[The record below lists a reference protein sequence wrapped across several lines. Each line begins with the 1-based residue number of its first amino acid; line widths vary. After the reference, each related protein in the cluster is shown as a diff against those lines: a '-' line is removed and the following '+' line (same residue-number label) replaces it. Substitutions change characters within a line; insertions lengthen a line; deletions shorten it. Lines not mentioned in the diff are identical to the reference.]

1 MRPVWM
7 VLACLGLSFSVW
19 AQTSL
24 PLNFS
29 SYAISL
35 GVAADN
41 SVSIVNRVG
50 QVGVAASVNGQWRR
64 ADVGSG
70 EIISGALLD
79 QTNFFNKDTGF
90 VSGYVNDSKHNYDI
104 IYRTTDAGHTWKQV
118 RFGMD
123 GWVDDAI
130 NLDNGEAWMSVSG
143 KGIAYTRDYGATWQK
158 LNTPQPK
165 ERFASIY
172 FNESREGLV
181 GSLWNVLGY
190 TPDNS
195 ATWQLLPTPLD
206 QKKYNKTN
214 RQSRPEFKRVAIL
227 GNLFLAVQEDL
238 VFYTRRDSI
247 NWVCLPAYVD
257 FYTDPANSA
266 LFFKTGRGEYVKADS
281 SFAVLHRFNID
292 EEAYDVQCRNGSLFI
307 VAGRQM
313 LQFTTSHELIKR
325 PFSRADVVPAEP
337 IAIGYTERG
346 TIALQN
352 KTILQKSWNA
362 DKWQTLGQLPAAVDS
377 GSVSVIENAMLLY
390 ERGDDSLFY
399 YSLNGKLVK
408 AATLTDQL
416 KEFAHSRISRLIFSQ
431 GSRGCFHN
439 YADQLVFTNL
449 GDSFGGDME
458 FSHDTKSTTGMHGND
473 QRIRTSTVDSFVKA
487 TLYLFDNDSQAT
499 IDELRF
505 TPQDYER
512 CRQDIRAF
520 QSSLQQSGKKKKETA
535 FSFPRNNLDFDRL
548 LSLVDSVKTIE
559 PTLLWS
565 LLIKINNAMWS
576 TTTNWKK
583 IELVNDKNE
592 KLTLTSEYFIPNAFY
607 SPWVITLNGITVT
620 SPGMPIIR
628 FLEKTYPAF
637 LENLD
642 KVQVLHYL
650 VKQLY

>member
-1 MRPVWM
+1 
-7 VLACLGLSFSVW
+7 
-19 AQTSL
+19 
-24 PLNFS
+24 
-29 SYAISL
+29 
-35 GVAADN
+35 
-41 SVSIVNRVG
+41 
-50 QVGVAASVNGQWRR
+50 
-64 ADVGSG
+64 
-70 EIISGALLD
+70 
-79 QTNFFNKDTGF
+79 
-90 VSGYVNDSKHNYDI
+90 
-104 IYRTTDAGHTWKQV
+104 
-118 RFGMD
+118 
-123 GWVDDAI
+123 
-130 NLDNGEAWMSVSG
+130 
-143 KGIAYTRDYGATWQK
+143 
-158 LNTPQPK
+158 
-165 ERFASIY
+165 
-172 FNESREGLV
+172 
-181 GSLWNVLGY
+181 
-190 TPDNS
+190 
-195 ATWQLLPTPLD
+195 
-206 QKKYNKTN
+206 
-214 RQSRPEFKRVAIL
+214 
-227 GNLFLAVQEDL
+227 
-238 VFYTRRDSI
+238 
-247 NWVCLPAYVD
+247 
-257 FYTDPANSA
+257 
-266 LFFKTGRGEYVKADS
+266 
-281 SFAVLHRFNID
+281 
-292 EEAYDVQCRNGSLFI
+292 
-307 VAGRQM
+307 
-313 LQFTTSHELIKR
+313 
-325 PFSRADVVPAEP
+325 
-337 IAIGYTERG
+337 
-346 TIALQN
+346 
-352 KTILQKSWNA
+352 
-362 DKWQTLGQLPAAVDS
+362 
-377 GSVSVIENAMLLY
+377 
-390 ERGDDSLFY
+390 
-399 YSLNGKLVK
+399 
-408 AATLTDQL
+408 L

-487 TLYLFDNDSQAT
+487 TLYLFDNYSRVT